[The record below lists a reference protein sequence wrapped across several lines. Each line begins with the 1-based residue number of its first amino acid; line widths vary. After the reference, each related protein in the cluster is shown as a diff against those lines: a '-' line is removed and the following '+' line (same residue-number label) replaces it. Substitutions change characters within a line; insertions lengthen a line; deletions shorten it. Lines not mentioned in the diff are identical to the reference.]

1 LKDAA
6 LPIMILKKSKL
17 LSDPLQVNKET
28 DISHIDY
35 IIPDDNLQQRTEYSM
50 FIAKECLI
58 SKIPTNGKSVD
69 EWRDAL

>member
-1 LKDAA
+1 
-6 LPIMILKKSKL
+6 
-17 LSDPLQVNKET
+17 VNKET